1 MLKTLVVV
9 DAPAADLS
17 MDAAEIISF
26 DTYLS
31 DYPKLG
37 QSKRRVLNL
46 CDTEHY
52 LSKGYYCSLLAEAR
66 QHKVLPSVQT
76 INELRQSSQDADWWI
91 ELPTAIMN
99 SIEVTADPIEFSV
112 FVGRS
117 VEPKWSRLARHLFER
132 FAAPLLRVTITFG
145 PNMRVR
151 VARMGLNDVS
161 ADERA
166 FFEDAL
172 SRYVSEGWRK
182 PVAARK
188 YRWDLAIL
196 VDPNE
201 PLPPS
206 DKEAIK
212 RFGKAASKLGIN
224 SELIKHNDVTR
235 LTQFDALF
243 IRETTAID
251 HPTYRMAS
259 LAEREGLVVMD
270 DPKSI
275 LRCCNKVFLHDAFAY
290 SQVPSLKTKVVAD
303 ASAETLDMLEG
314 MFGYPMVIKLPESSF
329 SLGVFKVD
337 TREALIRRLQELF
350 THTALVL
357 VQEFC
362 FTEFDWRI
370 GVLNGKPIYACRY
383 HMARK
388 HWQIYNHGAA
398 RSKSGGFDA
407 MPTFEVPTKVLAA
420 AVKASAVVG
429 NGLYGV
435 DLKQRGES
443 VYVIEVNDNPSI
455 DHGVENR
462 YLGDE
467 LYMIVMSEFAAR
479 LEARGR

>member
-303 ASAETLDMLEG
+303 ASADTLDMLEG

-350 THTALVL
+350 TNTALVL

>member
-1 MLKTLVVV
+1 MLKTLVVI
-9 DAPAADLS
+9 DAPAADLV

-37 QSKRRVLNL
+37 QAKRRVLNL

-76 INELRQSSQDADWWI
+76 INELRQTSQDADWWI
-91 ELPTAIMN
+91 DLPAAIMS
-99 SIEVTADPIEFSV
+99 SIEITADPIEFSV

-117 VEPKWSRLARHLFER
+117 VEPKWARLARHLFER
-132 FAAPLLRVTITFG
+132 FAAPLLRVSINVG
-145 PNMRVR
+145 PNLRVR

-161 ADERA
+161 ADERD

-172 SRYVSEGWRK
+172 SHYVSEGWRK

-212 RFGKAASKLGIN
+212 RFGKAAGKLGIN
-224 SELIKHNDVTR
+224 SELISHNDMTR

-303 ASAETLDMLEG
+303 ASEETLEMLEG

-337 TREALIRRLQELF
+337 SRETLVQRLKDLL
-350 THTALVL
+350 TNTALVL

-420 AVKASAVVG
+420 AVKACAVVG

-479 LEARGR
+479 LETRGR

>member
-1 MLKTLVVV
+1 MLKTLIVV
-9 DAPAADLS
+9 DDPADDLA
-17 MDAAEIISF
+17 MDTAEIISF

-52 LSKGYYCSLLAEAR
+52 LSRGYYCSLLAEAR
-66 QHKVLPSVQT
+66 QHKVMPSVQT
-76 INELRQSSQDADWWI
+76 INDLRQTSQDTDYLV
-91 ELPTAIMN
+91 ELPTAL
-99 SIEVTADPIEFSV
+99 VAPATRVQQQVVFSV

-117 VEPKWSRLARHLFER
+117 IDPGLARLARYLFER
-132 FAAPLLRVTITFG
+132 FPAPLLKVRLEFL
-145 PNMRVR
+145 PALRVR
-151 VARMGLNDVS
+151 VSRMGLSEVS
-161 ADERA
+161 PEERS

-172 SRYVSEGWRK
+172 SRYVSESWRK
-182 PVAARK
+182 PVSARK

-196 VDPNE
+196 VNPSE

-206 DKEAIK
+206 DKEAIR

-224 SELIKHNDVTR
+224 TELIGHHDVTR

-290 SQVPSLKTKVVAD
+290 SQVPSLKTRVVAACHED
-303 ASAETLDMLEG
+303 ALESLEQS
-314 MFGYPMVIKLPESSF
+314 FDYPMVIKLPESSF

-337 TREALIRRLQELF
+337 TRDQLRQRLQELL
-350 THTALVL
+350 TDTALVL

-398 RSKSGGFDA
+398 RSKSGRFDS
-407 MPTFEVPTKVLAA
+407 MPTFEVPTRVLSA
-420 AVKASAVVG
+420 AVKACAVVG

-435 DLKQRGES
+435 DFKQRGES
-443 VYVIEVNDNPSI
+443 VFVIEVNDNPSI

-467 LYMIVMSEFAAR
+467 LYMIVMSEFTSR

>member
-1 MLKTLVVV
+1 
-9 DAPAADLS
+9 
-17 MDAAEIISF
+17 MDR
-26 DTYLS
+26 
-31 DYPKLG
+31 P
-37 QSKRRVLNL
+37 
-46 CDTEHY
+46 
-52 LSKGYYCSLLAEAR
+52 
-66 QHKVLPSVQT
+66 
-76 INELRQSSQDADWWI
+76 
-91 ELPTAIMN
+91 
-99 SIEVTADPIEFSV
+99 
-112 FVGRS
+112 
-117 VEPKWSRLARHLFER
+117 ARHLFER
-132 FAAPLLRVTITFG
+132 FAAPLLRVSINFG
-145 PNMRVR
+145 PNLRVR

-161 ADERA
+161 ADERD

-172 SRYVSEGWRK
+172 SHYVSEGWRK

-212 RFGKAASKLGIN
+212 RFGKAAGKLGIN
-224 SELIKHNDVTR
+224 SELISHNDMTR

-290 SQVPSLKTKVVAD
+290 SQVPSLKTKVVGD
-303 ASAETLDMLEG
+303 ASEETLEMLEG

-337 TREALIRRLQELF
+337 NREALTQRLQDLL
-350 THTALVL
+350 TNTALVL

-420 AVKASAVVG
+420 AVKACAVVG

-479 LEARGR
+479 LETRGR